1 MAATNK
7 VTMDFLQTNTRVFAE
22 EFDGE
27 TVLIDVEKGL
37 YFSLAGAAVELW
49 RSFTPA
55 REPEAVVAAMTGSLT
70 GADPQALQD
79 LIGQMQSHGLL
90 VSAPAADS
98 AALAPLVFAASAFQA
113 PVMQVFSDLAELI
126 AIDPVHEVDAAG
138 GWPMRPAGFPDVA

>member
-1 MAATNK
+1 
-7 VTMDFLQTNTRVFAE
+7 MDFLQANTRVFAE

-37 YFSLAGAAVELW
+37 YFSLAGSAVDLW

-55 REPEAVVAAMTGSLT
+55 RDPEAVLAAMAGGTDGPDS
-70 GADPQALQD
+70 QALQD
-79 LIGQMQSHGLL
+79 LIAQMQVHGLL
-90 VSAPAADS
+90 VSAPAVDS
-98 AALAPLVFAASAFQA
+98 AALAPLVFSTSPLHA

-138 GWPMRPAGFPDVA
+138 GWPMRPAGFPDVP

>member
-1 MAATNK
+1 MAATGA
-7 VTMDFLQTNTRVFAE
+7 TMGLLQANTRVFAE

-37 YFSLAGAAVELW
+37 YFSLAGAAVDLW

-55 REPEAVVAAMTGSLT
+55 RAPEAVVATMTDSLAGS
-70 GADPQALQD
+70 DPQTLQD
-79 LIGQMQSHGLL
+79 LIAQMQVHGLL
-90 VSAPAADS
+90 VGASGADGVTP
-98 AALAPLVFAASAFQA
+98 APLTIASGPFQA